1 MILVTSRVLRLLVV
15 LAYFIEIKGV
25 HISGTVP
32 SGRIPRF
39 LTYLEAYGRVY
50 VSASVYYLQCN
61 STNISCIRFLSEGLN
76 FGKSR
81 PSVMY
86 RV

>member
-50 VSASVYYLQCN
+50 VSASV
-61 STNISCIRFLSEGLN
+61 
-76 FGKSR
+76 
-81 PSVMY
+81 
-86 RV
+86 